1 MKNVLLN
8 KWLYIAQNTPQDFPW
23 GIIIIRPDGQKISL
37 TIKQV
42 EIKNNGKEIILE
54 TIECGNITIN
64 EDNKLDFY
72 LGKTQ
77 KGNTIWT
84 QDI

>member
-8 KWLYIAQNTPQDFPW
+8 KWLYIAQNTPPDFPW
-23 GIIIIRPDGQKISL
+23 CTIVIKPDGQKISL

-42 EIKNNGKEIILE
+42 EIKNNGKEIVLE
-54 TIECGNITIN
+54 TLECKKLTIN
-64 EDNKLDFY
+64 ENNPFDFY

-77 KGNTIWT
+77 KGDTIWT
-84 QDI
+84 QQI